1 MPTASRTASRV
12 RTEQRGKARTCAD
25 GEVKSGSKHTYFRH
39 PIMILLLCAFAATL
53 AAAEEASI
61 RVFPQRTST
70 EAAVVEWGHR
80 FVVSPPSAHTVSFGI
95 LTSNCRP

>member
-1 MPTASRTASRV
+1 MEADAHGGVARAK
-12 RTEQRGKARTCAD
+12 EQRGKARTD
-25 GEVKSGSKHTYFRH
+25 EVNQVASKHTYFRH

-80 FVVSPPSAHTVSFGI
+80 FVVSPPSAHTVSFDI